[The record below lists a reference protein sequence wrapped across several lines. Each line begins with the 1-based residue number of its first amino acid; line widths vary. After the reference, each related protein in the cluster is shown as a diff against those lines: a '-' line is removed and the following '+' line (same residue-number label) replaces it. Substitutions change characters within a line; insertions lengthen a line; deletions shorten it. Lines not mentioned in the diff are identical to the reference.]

1 MTTDSVA
8 DAELEIPS
16 SYLRACILVL
26 LAEEAGYGYELS
38 DDLPYLAAAGHDKS
52 QRYRL
57 LQQMEREGLVVSH
70 WADSEVGP
78 PRRVYCVTSQG
89 LEWLDLL
96 VPSIETMRRGMTRFL
111 RRYRT
116 LTTDL

>member
-1 MTTDSVA
+1 MTTDSVSG
-8 DAELEIPS
+8 AELEIPP

-38 DDLPYLAAAGHDKS
+38 DHLPYLAAAGHDKS

-57 LQQMEREGLVVSH
+57 LRQMERDGLVVSH
-70 WADSEVGP
+70 WDESEVGP
-78 PRRVYCVTSQG
+78 ARRVYSITRQG

-96 VPSIETMRRGMTRFL
+96 VPSIETIRRSMTRFL
-111 RRYRT
+111 RRYRD

>member
-8 DAELEIPS
+8 DVEIEIPP

-26 LAEEAGYGYELS
+26 LAEEAGYSYELS
-38 DDLPYLAAAGHDKS
+38 DHLAYLAAAGHDKS

-70 WADSEVGP
+70 WDESEVGP
-78 PRRVYCVTSQG
+78 ARRVYSITSQG
-89 LEWLDLL
+89 LEWLDLV
-96 VPSIETMRRGMTRFL
+96 VPSIETMRRGLTRFL
-111 RRYRT
+111 RRYRA